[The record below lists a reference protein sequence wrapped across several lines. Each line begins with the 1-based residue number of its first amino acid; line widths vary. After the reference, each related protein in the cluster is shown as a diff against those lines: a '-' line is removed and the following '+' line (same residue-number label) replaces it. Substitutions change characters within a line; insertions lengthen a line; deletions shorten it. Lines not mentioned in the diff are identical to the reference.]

1 MAVVAGFGGHYAGL
15 VAGSALFG
23 IAVAF
28 GNPAT
33 NQLAARSVR
42 AGRHGIVTGIKQSGV
57 QVGAFLA
64 GFVLPRAAETTGWRP
79 ALGAGAALGVAG
91 LGLARRYVPRSAGR
105 CVADARPGRR
115 RTGGGPPA
123 VGPRSAGGSTS

>member
-1 MAVVAGFGGHYAGL
+1 MVAGFGGHYAGL

-23 IAVAF
+23 IAIAF

-42 AGRHGIVTGIKQSGV
+42 AGQHGIVTGIKQSGV

-79 ALGAGAALGVAG
+79 ALGAGAS
-91 LGLARRYVPRSAGR
+91 PRGGRTRPDAPVRAPPAGR
-105 CVADARPGRR
+105 GVGDASAEEATEGR
-115 RTGGGPPA
+115 GPPA
-123 VGPRSAGGSTS
+123 GSAGGSTS